1 MSDII
6 IIALHNHKI
15 KKISL
20 IKIEKYIRK
29 FYNLCFVCILIGDVL
44 EWREFFRCPVYWSEN
59 LEGFMAKSEN
69 QKQKLLQIAKYLM
82 EHTDEHHAVSTPQLI
97 AHLNSLGIKAER
109 KSIYHDIDTLNAF
122 GMDII
127 RSEEH
132 RGGYMLAS
140 RQFELAEVKLL
151 VDLVQS
157 SKFITEKKSRELIG
171 KLETLVSKY
180 DARSMGRQVEIIGR
194 SKTHN
199 ENIYYNVDMIHTAIS
214 QNTKIRFQYF
224 DWDINKKM
232 KLRHNGAYYEV
243 SPWKLTWDDENYYLI
258 AFDEKANMIKHYRV
272 DKMQNVTVTDLP
284 REGKQVF
291 DEMDLVEYDKKTFGM
306 FAGEE
311 KTVRLLCHKSMI
323 GVMVDKFGTDVSMR
337 SEGEDYVIVRIE
349 AAISPQFFGW
359 ISGLGGRVQ
368 IATPEEVREEYQ
380 AYLKNILSQYE

>member
-1 MSDII
+1 M
-6 IIALHNHKI
+6 
-15 KKISL
+15 
-20 IKIEKYIRK
+20 
-29 FYNLCFVCILIGDVL
+29 
-44 EWREFFRCPVYWSEN
+44 P
-59 LEGFMAKSEN
+59 KSEK
-69 QKQKLLQIAKYLM
+69 QKQKLLHIAKYLM

-109 KSIYHDIDTLNAF
+109 KSIYNDIDTLNEF

-140 RQFELAEVKLL
+140 RPFELAEVKLL

-171 KLETLVSKY
+171 KLETLVSRY
-180 DARSMGRQVEIIGR
+180 DAKAMGRQVEIIGR

-224 DWDINKKM
+224 DWDMHKNM
-232 KLRHNGAYYEV
+232 QLRHGGAFYEV

-258 AFDEKANMIKHYRV
+258 AFDEKAEKIKHYRV
-272 DKMQNVTVTDLP
+272 DKMQNVTVTELA
-284 REGKQVF
+284 REGRQVF
-291 DEMDLVEYDKKTFGM
+291 DEMDMPEYDKKTFGM

-311 KTVRLLCHKSMI
+311 KTIRLRCHTSMI
-323 GVMVDKFGTDVSMR
+323 GVMVDTFGRDVAIR
-337 SEGEDYVIVRIE
+337 PDEEDYVMVRMDV
-349 AAISPQFFGW
+349 AVSPQFFGW
-359 ISGLGGRVQ
+359 LTGLGTRVQ
-368 IATPEEVREEYQ
+368 IVAPEEVKEEYKE
-380 AYLKNILSQYE
+380 YLKNIFSCYEIK